1 MGVGDDVAP
10 RFTQKP
16 ALRQEDGG
24 QRLVFQ
30 CVLEA
35 SPKPDIAWFRG
46 TTSLASSDRMR
57 MRVDSA
63 GGSAYNVIMEIMGVT
78 QADAGTYKVT
88 AKNRLGEVS
97 ASINLNFSGQLSF
110 PVLLDDFSPGLH
122 VFQSVNS
129 PFCWMISVLACTCF
143 SL

>member
-16 ALRQEDGG
+16 ALKQEDGG

-30 CVLEA
+30 CALEA

-46 TTSLASSDRMR
+46 TTPLTSSDRLR

-63 GGSAYNVIMEIMGVT
+63 GGSAYNVIMEIIGVT
-78 QADAGTYKVT
+78 QGDAGTYKVT

-97 ASINLNFSGQLSF
+97 ASINLNFSGQCDEGLRSSSSHHISF
-110 PVLLDDFSPGLH
+110 GKKLAKFVCQFNG
-122 VFQSVNS
+122 VFQ
-129 PFCWMISVLACTCF
+129 FRH
-143 SL
+143 